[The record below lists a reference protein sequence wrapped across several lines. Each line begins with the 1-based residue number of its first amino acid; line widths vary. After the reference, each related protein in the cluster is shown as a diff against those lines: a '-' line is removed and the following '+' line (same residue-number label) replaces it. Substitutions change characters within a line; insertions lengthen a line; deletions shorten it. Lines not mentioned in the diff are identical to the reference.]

1 MERRDDITPA
11 GRLVRCLLALLLAL
25 LFCAP
30 SGIAAPAAWADEPA
44 AEEGAGEQEEPQA
57 NHVTELFLKW
67 SADYNGENEF
77 VGPEQPLKKVVI
89 ENKGQLVQLNGY
101 YTDASGSGLLLE
113 TASSSTDLGAIDL
126 VWESSDVRIAKVS
139 PAGLVTPVKNGSCT
153 ITAKVKDPE
162 KYGEASCSVDF
173 QISGQ
178 NGSYVSDVEITT
190 KKGKVINE
198 TVVLAGDG
206 AKPVYYQLYATITW
220 KNASGEVVRTESTSA
235 KSCKATYTWSV
246 AGNTDTVAVNK
257 YTGRVASQS
266 SGIGQVMVTV
276 NGGKG
281 GRTVSDTVYFRVD
294 TGQYDYNPADSL
306 TLKVA
311 YEEYPD
317 QVVEEKTY
325 SNAQLAK
332 MLATVTHNY
341 TVIGG
346 SNGSY
351 ATIRATGYMF
361 KDILKLLNCSMNDI
375 KQFRFGTADSYD
387 SPVSYSYLFGSERYY
402 FPDYDIGY
410 TSGGVVVPPIIA
422 TANSMHWNEPYVSKD
437 EVLDEGTRYRL
448 VFGASGKTDANTS
461 KQVYYINTINVILK
475 GAPPSSNG
483 TGDGDGN
490 GAGNGS
496 GMGAGPSSGD
506 GDAGSG
512 ANGTDSTAAGG
523 AGTGSDADSGT
534 RWRIYQMMSTNQSSP
549 GVLEMENPLA
559 PFAVPI
565 GIGVFLLG
573 GLSFY
578 IGFKRRRFA

>member
-1 MERRDDITPA
+1 MQSTQDISIP
-11 GRLVRCLLALLLAL
+11 GRALRCLLALLLAL
-25 LFCAP
+25 LFCVPA
-30 SGIAAPAAWADEPA
+30 GALAASAWADEPT
-44 AEEGAGEQEEPQA
+44 AGEAGADEPERNQ
-57 NHVTELFLKW
+57 VTELFLKW

-77 VGPEQPLKKVVI
+77 VGAGQPVKQVVI
-89 ENKGQLVQLNGY
+89 ETKGQLVQLNGY
-101 YTDASGSGLLLE
+101 YTDASGSGLMLE
-113 TASSSTDLGAIDL
+113 TASASTDLGAIDL
-126 VWESSDVRIAKVS
+126 VWESSNVKVAKVS

-153 ITAKVKDPE
+153 ITATVKDPA

-173 QISGQ
+173 EISGQ

-220 KNASGEVVRTESTSA
+220 KNANGDVVKTETTSS
-235 KSCKATYTWSV
+235 KKCTATYTWSV

-276 NGGKG
+276 SGGKG
-281 GRTVSDTVYFRVD
+281 GRSVSDTVYFRVD

-311 YEEYPD
+311 YEEFPD
-317 QVVEEKTY
+317 QIIEEKTY
-325 SNAQLAK
+325 SEKQLSK
-332 MLATVTHNY
+332 MLPKVTNNY

-346 SNGSY
+346 NNGSY

-361 KDILKLLNCSMNDI
+361 KDILKLLNCSINDI

-437 EVLDEGTRYRL
+437 EKLDEGTRYRL

-475 GAPPSSNG
+475 GGPPTSDG
-483 TGDGDGN
+483 HGDGGGDGT
-490 GAGNGS
+490 GNGS
-496 GMGAGPSSGD
+496 GMGQGPSEGD
-506 GDAGSG
+506 GDSG
-512 ANGTDSTAAGG
+512 GLEDPSSSAQAGG
-523 AGTGSDADSGT
+523 NGTGSDADSGT
-534 RWRIYQMMSTNQSSP
+534 RWRVYQMMSTNKSNP
-549 GVLEMENPLA
+549 GVLEMDNPLA
-559 PFAVPI
+559 PFAMPI
-565 GIGVFLLG
+565 GIAAFLLG
-573 GLSFY
+573 GISFY
-578 IGFKRRRFA
+578 IGFRKRRFA

>member
-1 MERRDDITPA
+1 MQSTQDISIP
-11 GRLVRCLLALLLAL
+11 GRALRCLLALLLAL
-25 LFCAP
+25 LFCVPA
-30 SGIAAPAAWADEPA
+30 GALAASAWAGEPTAGEAGADEP
-44 AEEGAGEQEEPQA
+44 ER

-77 VGPEQPLKKVVI
+77 VGAGQPVKQVVI
-89 ENKGQLVQLNGY
+89 ETKGQLVQLNGY
-101 YTDASGSGLLLE
+101 YTDASGSGLMLE
-113 TASSSTDLGAIDL
+113 TASASTDLGAIDL
-126 VWESSDVRIAKVS
+126 VWESSNVKVAKVS

-153 ITAKVKDPE
+153 ITATVKDPA

-173 QISGQ
+173 EISGQ

-220 KNASGEVVRTESTSA
+220 KNANGDVVKTETTSS
-235 KSCKATYTWSV
+235 KKCTATYTWSV

-276 NGGKG
+276 SGGKG
-281 GRTVSDTVYFRVD
+281 GRSVSDTVYFRVD

-311 YEEYPD
+311 YEEFPD
-317 QVVEEKTY
+317 QIIEEKTY
-325 SNAQLAK
+325 SEKQLSK
-332 MLATVTHNY
+332 MLPKVTNNY

-346 SNGSY
+346 NNGSY

-361 KDILKLLNCSMNDI
+361 KDILKLLNCSINDI

-437 EVLDEGTRYRL
+437 EKLDEGTRYRL

-475 GAPPSSNG
+475 GGPPTSDG
-483 TGDGDGN
+483 HGDGGGDGT
-490 GAGNGS
+490 GNGS
-496 GMGAGPSSGD
+496 GMGQGPSEGD
-506 GDAGSG
+506 GDSG
-512 ANGTDSTAAGG
+512 GLEDPSSSAQAGG
-523 AGTGSDADSGT
+523 NGTGSDADSGT
-534 RWRIYQMMSTNQSSP
+534 RWRVYQMMSTNKSNP
-549 GVLEMENPLA
+549 GVLEMDNPLA
-559 PFAVPI
+559 PFAMPI
-565 GIGVFLLG
+565 GIAAFLLG
-573 GLSFY
+573 GISFY
-578 IGFKRRRFA
+578 IGFRKRRFA

>member
-1 MERRDDITPA
+1 MQSTQDISIP
-11 GRLVRCLLALLLAL
+11 GRALRCLLALLLAL
-25 LFCAP
+25 LFCVPA
-30 SGIAAPAAWADEPA
+30 GALAASAWADEPT
-44 AEEGAGEQEEPQA
+44 AGEAGADEPER

-77 VGPEQPLKKVVI
+77 VGAGQPVKQVVI
-89 ENKGQLVQLNGY
+89 ETKGQLVQLNGY
-101 YTDASGSGLLLE
+101 YTDASGSGLMLE
-113 TASSSTDLGAIDL
+113 TASASTDLGAIDL
-126 VWESSDVRIAKVS
+126 VWESSNVKVAKVS

-153 ITAKVKDPE
+153 ITATVKDPA

-173 QISGQ
+173 EISGQ

-220 KNASGEVVRTESTSA
+220 KNANGDVVKTETTSS
-235 KSCKATYTWSV
+235 KKCTATYTWSV

-276 NGGKG
+276 SGGKG
-281 GRTVSDTVYFRVD
+281 GRRVSDTVYFRVD

-311 YEEYPD
+311 YEEFPD
-317 QVVEEKTY
+317 QIIEEKTY
-325 SNAQLAK
+325 SEKQLSK
-332 MLATVTHNY
+332 MLPKVTNNY

-346 SNGSY
+346 NNGSY

-361 KDILKLLNCSMNDI
+361 KDILKLLNCSINDI

-437 EVLDEGTRYRL
+437 EKLDEGTRYRL

-475 GAPPSSNG
+475 GGPPTSDG
-483 TGDGDGN
+483 HGDGGGDGT
-490 GAGNGS
+490 GNGS
-496 GMGAGPSSGD
+496 GMGQGPSEGD
-506 GDAGSG
+506 GDSG
-512 ANGTDSTAAGG
+512 GLEDPSSSAQAGG
-523 AGTGSDADSGT
+523 NGTGSDADSGT
-534 RWRIYQMMSTNQSSP
+534 RWRVYQMMSTNKSNP
-549 GVLEMENPLA
+549 GVLEMDNPLA
-559 PFAVPI
+559 PFAMPI
-565 GIGVFLLG
+565 GIAAFLLG
-573 GLSFY
+573 GISFY
-578 IGFKRRRFA
+578 IGFRKRRFA

>member
-1 MERRDDITPA
+1 MQSTQDISIP
-11 GRLVRCLLALLLAL
+11 GRALRCLLAPLLAL
-25 LFCAP
+25 LFCVPA
-30 SGIAAPAAWADEPA
+30 GALAASAWADEPT
-44 AEEGAGEQEEPQA
+44 AGEAGADEPER

-77 VGPEQPLKKVVI
+77 VGAGQPVKQVVI
-89 ENKGQLVQLNGY
+89 ETKGQLVQLNGY
-101 YTDASGSGLLLE
+101 YTDASGSGLMLE
-113 TASSSTDLGAIDL
+113 TASASTDLGAIDL
-126 VWESSDVRIAKVS
+126 VWESSNVKVAKVS

-153 ITAKVKDPE
+153 ITATVKDPA

-173 QISGQ
+173 EISGQ

-220 KNASGEVVRTESTSA
+220 KNANGDVVKTETTSS
-235 KSCKATYTWSV
+235 KKCTATYTWSV

-276 NGGKG
+276 SGGKG
-281 GRTVSDTVYFRVD
+281 GRSVSDTVYFRVD

-311 YEEYPD
+311 YEEFPD
-317 QVVEEKTY
+317 QIIEEKTY
-325 SNAQLAK
+325 SEKQLSK
-332 MLATVTHNY
+332 MLPKVTNNY

-361 KDILKLLNCSMNDI
+361 KDILKLLNCSINDI

-437 EVLDEGTRYRL
+437 EKLDEGTRYRL

-475 GAPPSSNG
+475 GGPPTSDG
-483 TGDGDGN
+483 HGDGGGDGT
-490 GAGNGS
+490 GNGS
-496 GMGAGPSSGD
+496 GMGQGPSEGD
-506 GDAGSG
+506 GDSG
-512 ANGTDSTAAGG
+512 GLEDPSSSAQAGG
-523 AGTGSDADSGT
+523 NGTGSDADSGT
-534 RWRIYQMMSTNQSSP
+534 RWRVYQMMSTNKSNP
-549 GVLEMENPLA
+549 GVLEMDNPLA
-559 PFAVPI
+559 PFAMPI
-565 GIGVFLLG
+565 GIAAFLLG
-573 GLSFY
+573 GISFY
-578 IGFKRRRFA
+578 IGFRKRRFA

>member
-1 MERRDDITPA
+1 MQSTQDISIP
-11 GRLVRCLLALLLAL
+11 GRALRCLLALLLAL
-25 LFCAP
+25 LFCVPA
-30 SGIAAPAAWADEPA
+30 GALAASAWADEPT
-44 AEEGAGEQEEPQA
+44 AGEAGADEPER

-77 VGPEQPLKKVVI
+77 VGAGQPVKQVVI
-89 ENKGQLVQLNGY
+89 ETKGQLVQLNGY
-101 YTDASGSGLLLE
+101 YTDASGSGLMLE
-113 TASSSTDLGAIDL
+113 TASASTDLGAIDL
-126 VWESSDVRIAKVS
+126 VWESSNVKVAKVS

-153 ITAKVKDPE
+153 ITATVKDPA

-173 QISGQ
+173 EISGQ
-178 NGSYVSDVEITT
+178 NGSYVSDVEIIT

-220 KNASGEVVRTESTSA
+220 KNANGDVVKTETTSS
-235 KSCKATYTWSV
+235 KKCTATYTWSV

-276 NGGKG
+276 SGGKG
-281 GRTVSDTVYFRVD
+281 GRSVSDTVYFRVD

-311 YEEYPD
+311 YEEFPD
-317 QVVEEKTY
+317 QIIEEKTY
-325 SNAQLAK
+325 SEKQLSK
-332 MLATVTHNY
+332 MLPKVTNNY

-346 SNGSY
+346 NNGSY

-361 KDILKLLNCSMNDI
+361 KDILKLLNCSINDI

-437 EVLDEGTRYRL
+437 EKLDEGTRYRL

-475 GAPPSSNG
+475 GGPPTSDG
-483 TGDGDGN
+483 HGDGGGDGT
-490 GAGNGS
+490 GNGS
-496 GMGAGPSSGD
+496 GMGQGPSEGD
-506 GDAGSG
+506 GDSG
-512 ANGTDSTAAGG
+512 GLEDPSSSAQAGG
-523 AGTGSDADSGT
+523 NGTGSDADSGT
-534 RWRIYQMMSTNQSSP
+534 RWRVYQMMSTNKSNP
-549 GVLEMENPLA
+549 GVLEMDNPLA
-559 PFAVPI
+559 PFAMPI
-565 GIGVFLLG
+565 GIAAFLLG
-573 GLSFY
+573 GISFY
-578 IGFKRRRFA
+578 IGFRKRRFA

>member
-1 MERRDDITPA
+1 MQSTQDISIP
-11 GRLVRCLLALLLAL
+11 GRALRCLLALLLAL
-25 LFCAP
+25 LFCVPA
-30 SGIAAPAAWADEPA
+30 GALAASAWADEPT
-44 AEEGAGEQEEPQA
+44 AGEAGADEPER

-77 VGPEQPLKKVVI
+77 VGAGHPVKQVVI
-89 ENKGQLVQLNGY
+89 ETKGQLVQLNGY
-101 YTDASGSGLLLE
+101 YTDASGSGLMLE
-113 TASSSTDLGAIDL
+113 TASASTDLGAIDL
-126 VWESSDVRIAKVS
+126 VWESSNVKVAKVS

-153 ITAKVKDPE
+153 ITATVKDPA

-173 QISGQ
+173 EISGQ

-220 KNASGEVVRTESTSA
+220 KNANGDVVKTETTSS
-235 KSCKATYTWSV
+235 KKCTATYTWSV

-276 NGGKG
+276 SGGKG
-281 GRTVSDTVYFRVD
+281 GRSVSDTVYFRVD

-311 YEEYPD
+311 YEEFPD
-317 QVVEEKTY
+317 QIIEEKTY
-325 SNAQLAK
+325 SEKQLSK
-332 MLATVTHNY
+332 MLPKVTNNY

-346 SNGSY
+346 NNGSY

-361 KDILKLLNCSMNDI
+361 KDILKLLNCSINDI

-437 EVLDEGTRYRL
+437 EKLDEGTRYRL

-461 KQVYYINTINVILK
+461 KQVYYINKINVILK
-475 GAPPSSNG
+475 GGPPTSDG
-483 TGDGDGN
+483 HGDGGGDGT
-490 GAGNGS
+490 GNGS
-496 GMGAGPSSGD
+496 GMGQGPSEGD
-506 GDAGSG
+506 GDSG
-512 ANGTDSTAAGG
+512 GLEDPSSSAQAGG
-523 AGTGSDADSGT
+523 NGTGSDADSGT
-534 RWRIYQMMSTNQSSP
+534 RWRVYQMMSTNKSNP
-549 GVLEMENPLA
+549 GVLEMDNPLA
-559 PFAVPI
+559 PFAMPI
-565 GIGVFLLG
+565 GIAAFLLG
-573 GLSFY
+573 GISFY
-578 IGFKRRRFA
+578 IGFRKRRFA

>member
-1 MERRDDITPA
+1 MQSTQDISIP
-11 GRLVRCLLALLLAL
+11 GRALRCLLALLLAL
-25 LFCAP
+25 LFCVPA
-30 SGIAAPAAWADEPA
+30 GALAASAWADEPT
-44 AEEGAGEQEEPQA
+44 AGEAGADEPER

-77 VGPEQPLKKVVI
+77 VGAGQPVKQVVI
-89 ENKGQLVQLNGY
+89 ETKGQLVQLNGY
-101 YTDASGSGLLLE
+101 YTDASGSGLMLE
-113 TASSSTDLGAIDL
+113 TASASTDLGAIDL
-126 VWESSDVRIAKVS
+126 VWESSNVKVAKVS
-139 PAGLVTPVKNGSCT
+139 PAGLVTPVK
-153 ITAKVKDPE
+153 
-162 KYGEASCSVDF
+162 
-173 QISGQ
+173 

-220 KNASGEVVRTESTSA
+220 KNANGDVVKTETTSS
-235 KSCKATYTWSV
+235 KKCTATYTWSV

-276 NGGKG
+276 SGGKG
-281 GRTVSDTVYFRVD
+281 GRSVSDTVYFRVD

-311 YEEYPD
+311 YEEFPD
-317 QVVEEKTY
+317 QIIEEKTY
-325 SNAQLAK
+325 SEKQLSK
-332 MLATVTHNY
+332 MLPKVTNNY

-346 SNGSY
+346 NNGSY

-361 KDILKLLNCSMNDI
+361 KDILKLLNCSINDI

-437 EVLDEGTRYRL
+437 EKLDEGTRYRL

-475 GAPPSSNG
+475 GGPPTSDG
-483 TGDGDGN
+483 HGDGGGDGT
-490 GAGNGS
+490 GNGS
-496 GMGAGPSSGD
+496 GMGQGPSEGD
-506 GDAGSG
+506 GDSG
-512 ANGTDSTAAGG
+512 GLEDPSSSAQAGG
-523 AGTGSDADSGT
+523 NGTGSDADSGT
-534 RWRIYQMMSTNQSSP
+534 RWRVYQMMSTNKSNP
-549 GVLEMENPLA
+549 GVLEMDNPLA
-559 PFAVPI
+559 PFAMPI
-565 GIGVFLLG
+565 GIAAFLLG
-573 GLSFY
+573 GISFY
-578 IGFKRRRFA
+578 IGFRKRRFA

>member
-1 MERRDDITPA
+1 MQSTQDISIP
-11 GRLVRCLLALLLAL
+11 GRALRCLLALLLAL
-25 LFCAP
+25 LFCVPA
-30 SGIAAPAAWADEPA
+30 GALAASAWADEPT
-44 AEEGAGEQEEPQA
+44 AGEAGADEPER

-77 VGPEQPLKKVVI
+77 VGAGQPVKQVVI
-89 ENKGQLVQLNGY
+89 ETKGQLVQLNGY
-101 YTDASGSGLLLE
+101 YTDASGSGLMLE
-113 TASSSTDLGAIDL
+113 TASASIDLGAIDL
-126 VWESSDVRIAKVS
+126 VWESSNVKVAKVS

-153 ITAKVKDPE
+153 ITATVKDPA

-173 QISGQ
+173 EISGQ

-220 KNASGEVVRTESTSA
+220 KNANGDVVKTETTSS
-235 KSCKATYTWSV
+235 KKCTATYTWSV

-276 NGGKG
+276 SGGKG
-281 GRTVSDTVYFRVD
+281 GRSVSDTVYFRVD

-311 YEEYPD
+311 YEEFPD
-317 QVVEEKTY
+317 QIIEEKTY
-325 SNAQLAK
+325 SEKQLSK
-332 MLATVTHNY
+332 MLPKVTNNY

-346 SNGSY
+346 NNGSY

-361 KDILKLLNCSMNDI
+361 KDILKLLNCSINDI

-437 EVLDEGTRYRL
+437 EKLDEGTRYRL

-475 GAPPSSNG
+475 GGPPTSDG
-483 TGDGDGN
+483 HGDGGGDGT
-490 GAGNGS
+490 GNGS
-496 GMGAGPSSGD
+496 GMGQGPSEGD
-506 GDAGSG
+506 GDSG
-512 ANGTDSTAAGG
+512 GLEDPSSSAQAGG
-523 AGTGSDADSGT
+523 NGTGSDADSGT
-534 RWRIYQMMSTNQSSP
+534 RWRVYQMMSTNKSNP
-549 GVLEMENPLA
+549 GVLEMDNPLA
-559 PFAVPI
+559 PFAMPI
-565 GIGVFLLG
+565 GIAAFLLG
-573 GLSFY
+573 GISFY
-578 IGFKRRRFA
+578 IGFRKRRFA

>member
-1 MERRDDITPA
+1 MQSTQDISIP
-11 GRLVRCLLALLLAL
+11 GRALRCLLALLLAL
-25 LFCAP
+25 LFCVPA
-30 SGIAAPAAWADEPA
+30 GALAASAWADEPT
-44 AEEGAGEQEEPQA
+44 AGEAGADEPER

-77 VGPEQPLKKVVI
+77 VGAGQPVKQVVI
-89 ENKGQLVQLNGY
+89 ETKGQLVQLNGY
-101 YTDASGSGLLLE
+101 YTDASGSGLMLE
-113 TASSSTDLGAIDL
+113 TASASTDLGAIDL
-126 VWESSDVRIAKVS
+126 VWESSNVKVAKVS

-153 ITAKVKDPE
+153 ITATVKDPA

-173 QISGQ
+173 EISGQ

-220 KNASGEVVRTESTSA
+220 KNANGDVVKTETTSS
-235 KSCKATYTWSV
+235 KKCTATYTWSV

-276 NGGKG
+276 SGGKG
-281 GRTVSDTVYFRVD
+281 GRSVSDTVYFRVD

-311 YEEYPD
+311 YEEFPD
-317 QVVEEKTY
+317 QIIEEKPY
-325 SNAQLAK
+325 SEKQLSK
-332 MLATVTHNY
+332 MLPKVTNNY

-346 SNGSY
+346 NNGSY

-361 KDILKLLNCSMNDI
+361 KDILKLLNCSINDI

-437 EVLDEGTRYRL
+437 EKLDEGTRYRL

-475 GAPPSSNG
+475 GGPPTSDG
-483 TGDGDGN
+483 HGDGGGDGT
-490 GAGNGS
+490 GNGS
-496 GMGAGPSSGD
+496 GMGQGPSEGD
-506 GDAGSG
+506 GDSG
-512 ANGTDSTAAGG
+512 GLEDPSSSAQAGG
-523 AGTGSDADSGT
+523 NGTGSDADSGT
-534 RWRIYQMMSTNQSSP
+534 RWRVYQMMSTNKSNP
-549 GVLEMENPLA
+549 GVLEMDNPLA
-559 PFAVPI
+559 PFAMPI
-565 GIGVFLLG
+565 GIAAFLLG
-573 GLSFY
+573 GISFY
-578 IGFKRRRFA
+578 IGFRKRRFA

>member
-1 MERRDDITPA
+1 MQSTQDISIP
-11 GRLVRCLLALLLAL
+11 GRALRCLLALLLAL
-25 LFCAP
+25 LFCVPA
-30 SGIAAPAAWADEPA
+30 GALAASAWADEPT
-44 AEEGAGEQEEPQA
+44 AGEAGADEPER
-57 NHVTELFLKW
+57 NHVTELCLTW

-77 VGPEQPLKKVVI
+77 VGAGQPVKQVVI
-89 ENKGQLVQLNGY
+89 ETKGQLVQLNGY
-101 YTDASGSGLLLE
+101 YTDASGSGLMLE
-113 TASSSTDLGAIDL
+113 TASASTDLGAIDL
-126 VWESSDVRIAKVS
+126 VWESSNVKVAKVS

-153 ITAKVKDPE
+153 ITATVKDPA

-173 QISGQ
+173 EISGQ

-220 KNASGEVVRTESTSA
+220 KNANGDVVKTETTSS
-235 KSCKATYTWSV
+235 KKCTATYTWSV

-276 NGGKG
+276 SGGKG
-281 GRTVSDTVYFRVD
+281 GRSVSDTVYFRVD

-311 YEEYPD
+311 YEEFPD
-317 QVVEEKTY
+317 QIIEEKTY
-325 SNAQLAK
+325 SEKQLSK
-332 MLATVTHNY
+332 MLPKVTNNY

-346 SNGSY
+346 NNGSY

-361 KDILKLLNCSMNDI
+361 KDILKLLNCSINDI

-437 EVLDEGTRYRL
+437 EKLDEGTRYRL

-475 GAPPSSNG
+475 GGPPTSDG
-483 TGDGDGN
+483 HGDGGGDGT
-490 GAGNGS
+490 GNGS
-496 GMGAGPSSGD
+496 GMGQGPSEGD
-506 GDAGSG
+506 GDSG
-512 ANGTDSTAAGG
+512 GLEDPSSSAQAGG
-523 AGTGSDADSGT
+523 NGTGSDADSGT
-534 RWRIYQMMSTNQSSP
+534 RWRVYQMMSTNKSNP
-549 GVLEMENPLA
+549 GVLEMDNPLA
-559 PFAVPI
+559 PFAMPI
-565 GIGVFLLG
+565 GIAAFLLG
-573 GLSFY
+573 GISFY
-578 IGFKRRRFA
+578 LGFRKRRFA

>member
-1 MERRDDITPA
+1 MQSTQDISIP
-11 GRLVRCLLALLLAL
+11 GRALRCLLAPLLAL
-25 LFCAP
+25 LFCVPA
-30 SGIAAPAAWADEPA
+30 GALAASAWADEPT
-44 AEEGAGEQEEPQA
+44 AGEAGADEPER
-57 NHVTELFLKW
+57 NHVIELFLKW

-77 VGPEQPLKKVVI
+77 VGAGQPVKQVVI
-89 ENKGQLVQLNGY
+89 ETKGQLVQLNGY
-101 YTDASGSGLLLE
+101 YTDASGSGLMLE
-113 TASSSTDLGAIDL
+113 TASASTDLGAIDL
-126 VWESSDVRIAKVS
+126 VWESSNVKVAKVS

-153 ITAKVKDPE
+153 ITATVKDPA

-173 QISGQ
+173 EISGQ

-220 KNASGEVVRTESTSA
+220 KNANGDVVKTETTSS
-235 KSCKATYTWSV
+235 KKCTATYTWSV

-276 NGGKG
+276 SGGKG
-281 GRTVSDTVYFRVD
+281 GRSVSDTVYFRVD

-311 YEEYPD
+311 YEEFPD
-317 QVVEEKTY
+317 QIIEEKTY
-325 SNAQLAK
+325 SEKQLSK
-332 MLATVTHNY
+332 MLPKVTNNY

-346 SNGSY
+346 NNGSY

-361 KDILKLLNCSMNDI
+361 KDILKLLNCSINDI

-410 TSGGVVVPPIIA
+410 TSGGVVVPPTIA

-437 EVLDEGTRYRL
+437 EKLDEGTRYRL

-475 GAPPSSNG
+475 GGPPTSDG
-483 TGDGDGN
+483 HGDGGGDGT
-490 GAGNGS
+490 GNGS
-496 GMGAGPSSGD
+496 GMGQGPSEGD
-506 GDAGSG
+506 GDSG
-512 ANGTDSTAAGG
+512 GLEDPSSSAQAGG
-523 AGTGSDADSGT
+523 NGTGSDADSGT
-534 RWRIYQMMSTNQSSP
+534 RWRVYQMMSTNKSNP
-549 GVLEMENPLA
+549 GVLEMDNPLA
-559 PFAVPI
+559 PFAMPI
-565 GIGVFLLG
+565 GIAAFLLG
-573 GLSFY
+573 GISFY
-578 IGFKRRRFA
+578 IGFRKRRFA

>member
-1 MERRDDITPA
+1 MQSTQDISIP
-11 GRLVRCLLALLLAL
+11 GRALRCLLALLLAL
-25 LFCAP
+25 LFCVPA
-30 SGIAAPAAWADEPA
+30 GALAASAWADEPT
-44 AEEGAGEQEEPQA
+44 AGEAGADEPER

-77 VGPEQPLKKVVI
+77 VGAGQPVKQVVI
-89 ENKGQLVQLNGY
+89 ETKGQLVQLNGY
-101 YTDASGSGLLLE
+101 YTDASGSGLMLE
-113 TASSSTDLGAIDL
+113 TASASTDLGAIDL
-126 VWESSDVRIAKVS
+126 VWESSNVKVAKVS

-153 ITAKVKDPE
+153 ITATVKEPA

-173 QISGQ
+173 EISGQ

-220 KNASGEVVRTESTSA
+220 KNANGDVVKTETTSS
-235 KSCKATYTWSV
+235 KKCTATYTWSV

-276 NGGKG
+276 SGGKG
-281 GRTVSDTVYFRVD
+281 GRSVSDTVYFRVD

-311 YEEYPD
+311 YEEFPD
-317 QVVEEKTY
+317 QIIEEKTY
-325 SNAQLAK
+325 SEKQLSK
-332 MLATVTHNY
+332 MLPKVTNNY

-346 SNGSY
+346 NNGSY

-361 KDILKLLNCSMNDI
+361 KDILKLLNCSINDI

-437 EVLDEGTRYRL
+437 EKLDEGTRYRL

-475 GAPPSSNG
+475 GGPPTSDG
-483 TGDGDGN
+483 HGDGGGDGT
-490 GAGNGS
+490 GNGS
-496 GMGAGPSSGD
+496 GMGQGPSEGD
-506 GDAGSG
+506 GDSG
-512 ANGTDSTAAGG
+512 GLEDPSSSAQAGG
-523 AGTGSDADSGT
+523 NGTGSDADSGT
-534 RWRIYQMMSTNQSSP
+534 RWRVYQMMSTNKSNP
-549 GVLEMENPLA
+549 GVLEMDNPLA
-559 PFAVPI
+559 PFAMPI
-565 GIGVFLLG
+565 GIAAFLLG
-573 GLSFY
+573 GISFY
-578 IGFKRRRFA
+578 IGFRKRRFA

>member
-1 MERRDDITPA
+1 MQSTQDISIP
-11 GRLVRCLLALLLAL
+11 GRALRCLLALLLAQ
-25 LFCAP
+25 LFCVPA
-30 SGIAAPAAWADEPA
+30 GALAASAWADEPT
-44 AEEGAGEQEEPQA
+44 AGEAGADEPER

-77 VGPEQPLKKVVI
+77 VGAGQPVKQVVI
-89 ENKGQLVQLNGY
+89 ETKGQLVQLNGY
-101 YTDASGSGLLLE
+101 YTDASGSGLMLE
-113 TASSSTDLGAIDL
+113 TASASTDLGAIDL
-126 VWESSDVRIAKVS
+126 VWESSNVKVAKVS

-153 ITAKVKDPE
+153 ITATVKDPA

-173 QISGQ
+173 EISGQ

-220 KNASGEVVRTESTSA
+220 KNANGDVVKTETTSS
-235 KSCKATYTWSV
+235 KKCTATYTWSV

-276 NGGKG
+276 SGGKG
-281 GRTVSDTVYFRVD
+281 GRSVSDTVYFRVD

-311 YEEYPD
+311 YEEFPD
-317 QVVEEKTY
+317 QIIEEKTY
-325 SNAQLAK
+325 SEKQLSK
-332 MLATVTHNY
+332 MLPKVTNNY

-346 SNGSY
+346 NNGSY

-361 KDILKLLNCSMNDI
+361 KDILKLLNCSINDI

-437 EVLDEGTRYRL
+437 EKLDEGTRYRL

-475 GAPPSSNG
+475 GGPPTSDG
-483 TGDGDGN
+483 HGDGGGDGT
-490 GAGNGS
+490 GNGS
-496 GMGAGPSSGD
+496 GMGQGPSEGD
-506 GDAGSG
+506 GDSG
-512 ANGTDSTAAGG
+512 GLEDPSSSAQAGG
-523 AGTGSDADSGT
+523 NGTGSDADSGT
-534 RWRIYQMMSTNQSSP
+534 RWRVYQMMSTNKSNP
-549 GVLEMENPLA
+549 GVLEMDNPLA
-559 PFAVPI
+559 PFAMPI
-565 GIGVFLLG
+565 GIAAFLLG
-573 GLSFY
+573 GISFY
-578 IGFKRRRFA
+578 IGFRKRRFA

>member
-1 MERRDDITPA
+1 MQSTQDISIP
-11 GRLVRCLLALLLAL
+11 GRALRCLLALLLAL
-25 LFCAP
+25 LFCVPA
-30 SGIAAPAAWADEPA
+30 GALAASAWADEPT
-44 AEEGAGEQEEPQA
+44 AGEAGADEPER

-77 VGPEQPLKKVVI
+77 VGAGQPVKQVVI
-89 ENKGQLVQLNGY
+89 ETKGQLVQLNGY
-101 YTDASGSGLLLE
+101 YTDASGSGLMLE
-113 TASSSTDLGAIDL
+113 TASASTDLGAIDL
-126 VWESSDVRIAKVS
+126 VWESSNVKVAKVS

-153 ITAKVKDPE
+153 ITATVKDPA

-173 QISGQ
+173 EISGQ

-220 KNASGEVVRTESTSA
+220 KNANGDVVKTETTSS
-235 KSCKATYTWSV
+235 KKCTATYTWSV

-276 NGGKG
+276 SGGKG
-281 GRTVSDTVYFRVD
+281 GRSVSDTVYFRVD

-311 YEEYPD
+311 YEEFPD
-317 QVVEEKTY
+317 QIIEEKTY
-325 SNAQLAK
+325 SEKQLSK
-332 MLATVTHNY
+332 MLPKVTNNY

-346 SNGSY
+346 NNGSY

-361 KDILKLLNCSMNDI
+361 KAILKLLNCSINDI

-437 EVLDEGTRYRL
+437 EKLDEGTRYRL

-475 GAPPSSNG
+475 GGPPTSDG
-483 TGDGDGN
+483 HGDGGGDGT
-490 GAGNGS
+490 GNGS
-496 GMGAGPSSGD
+496 GMGQGPSEGD
-506 GDAGSG
+506 GDSG
-512 ANGTDSTAAGG
+512 GLEDPSSSAQAGG
-523 AGTGSDADSGT
+523 NGTGSDADSGT
-534 RWRIYQMMSTNQSSP
+534 RWRVYQMMSTNKSNP
-549 GVLEMENPLA
+549 GVLEMDNPLA
-559 PFAVPI
+559 PFAMPI
-565 GIGVFLLG
+565 GIAAFLLG
-573 GLSFY
+573 GISFY
-578 IGFKRRRFA
+578 IGFRKRRFA

>member
-1 MERRDDITPA
+1 MQSTQDISIP
-11 GRLVRCLLALLLAL
+11 GRALRCLLALLLAL
-25 LFCAP
+25 LFCVPA
-30 SGIAAPAAWADEPA
+30 GALAASAWADEPT
-44 AEEGAGEQEEPQA
+44 AGEAGADEPER

-77 VGPEQPLKKVVI
+77 VGAGQPVKQVVI
-89 ENKGQLVQLNGY
+89 ETKGQLVQLNGY
-101 YTDASGSGLLLE
+101 YTDASGSGLMLE
-113 TASSSTDLGAIDL
+113 TASASTDLGAIDL
-126 VWESSDVRIAKVS
+126 VWESSNVKVAKVS

-153 ITAKVKDPE
+153 ITATVKEPA

-173 QISGQ
+173 EISGQ

-220 KNASGEVVRTESTSA
+220 KNANGDVVKTETTSS
-235 KSCKATYTWSV
+235 KKCTATYTWSV

-276 NGGKG
+276 SGGKG
-281 GRTVSDTVYFRVD
+281 GRSVSDTVYFRVD

-311 YEEYPD
+311 YEEFPD
-317 QVVEEKTY
+317 QIIEEKTY
-325 SNAQLAK
+325 SEKQLSK
-332 MLATVTHNY
+332 MLPKVTNNY

-346 SNGSY
+346 NNGSY

-361 KDILKLLNCSMNDI
+361 KDILKLLNCSINDI

-422 TANSMHWNEPYVSKD
+422 SANSMHWNEPYVSKD
-437 EVLDEGTRYRL
+437 EKLDEGTRYRL

-475 GAPPSSNG
+475 GGPPTSDG
-483 TGDGDGN
+483 HGDGGGDGT
-490 GAGNGS
+490 GNGS
-496 GMGAGPSSGD
+496 GMGQGPSEGD
-506 GDAGSG
+506 GDSG
-512 ANGTDSTAAGG
+512 GLEDPSSSAQAGG
-523 AGTGSDADSGT
+523 NGTGSDADSGT
-534 RWRIYQMMSTNQSSP
+534 RWRVYQMMSTNKSNP
-549 GVLEMENPLA
+549 GVLEMDNPLA
-559 PFAVPI
+559 PFAMPI
-565 GIGVFLLG
+565 GIAAFLLG
-573 GLSFY
+573 GISFY
-578 IGFKRRRFA
+578 IGFRKRRFA

>member
-1 MERRDDITPA
+1 MQSTQDISIP
-11 GRLVRCLLALLLAL
+11 GRALRCLLAPLLAL
-25 LFCAP
+25 LFCVPA
-30 SGIAAPAAWADEPA
+30 GALAASAWADEPT
-44 AEEGAGEQEEPQA
+44 AGEAGADEPER

-77 VGPEQPLKKVVI
+77 VGAGQPVKQVVI
-89 ENKGQLVQLNGY
+89 ETKGQLVQLNGY
-101 YTDASGSGLLLE
+101 YTDASGSGLMLE
-113 TASSSTDLGAIDL
+113 TASASTDLGAIDL
-126 VWESSDVRIAKVS
+126 VWESSNVKVAKVS

-153 ITAKVKDPE
+153 ITATVKDPA

-173 QISGQ
+173 EISGQ
-178 NGSYVSDVEITT
+178 NGSYVSDVEIIT

-220 KNASGEVVRTESTSA
+220 KNANGDVVKTETTSS
-235 KSCKATYTWSV
+235 KKCTATYTWSV

-276 NGGKG
+276 SGGKG
-281 GRTVSDTVYFRVD
+281 GRSVSDTVYFRVD

-311 YEEYPD
+311 YEEFPD
-317 QVVEEKTY
+317 QIIEEKTY
-325 SNAQLAK
+325 SEKQLSK
-332 MLATVTHNY
+332 MLPKVTNNY

-346 SNGSY
+346 NNGSY

-361 KDILKLLNCSMNDI
+361 KDILKLLNCSINDI

-437 EVLDEGTRYRL
+437 EKLDEGTRYRL

-475 GAPPSSNG
+475 GGPPTSDG
-483 TGDGDGN
+483 HGDGGGDGT
-490 GAGNGS
+490 GNGS
-496 GMGAGPSSGD
+496 GMGQGPSEGD
-506 GDAGSG
+506 GDSG
-512 ANGTDSTAAGG
+512 GLEDPSSSAQAGG
-523 AGTGSDADSGT
+523 NGTGSDADSGT
-534 RWRIYQMMSTNQSSP
+534 RWRVYQMMSTNKSNP
-549 GVLEMENPLA
+549 GVLEMDNPLA
-559 PFAVPI
+559 PFAMPI
-565 GIGVFLLG
+565 GIAAFLLG
-573 GLSFY
+573 GISFY
-578 IGFKRRRFA
+578 IGFRKRRFA

>member
-1 MERRDDITPA
+1 MQSTQDISIP
-11 GRLVRCLLALLLAL
+11 GRALRCLLAPLLAL
-25 LFCAP
+25 LFCVPA
-30 SGIAAPAAWADEPA
+30 GALAASAWADEPT
-44 AEEGAGEQEEPQA
+44 AGEAGADEPER

-77 VGPEQPLKKVVI
+77 VGAGQPVKQVVI
-89 ENKGQLVQLNGY
+89 ETKGQLVQLNGY
-101 YTDASGSGLLLE
+101 YTDASGSGLMLE
-113 TASSSTDLGAIDL
+113 TASASTDLGAIDL
-126 VWESSDVRIAKVS
+126 VWESSNVKVAKVS

-153 ITAKVKDPE
+153 ITATVKDPA

-173 QISGQ
+173 EISGQ

-220 KNASGEVVRTESTSA
+220 KNANGDVVKTETTSS
-235 KSCKATYTWSV
+235 KKCTATYTWSV

-276 NGGKG
+276 SGGKG
-281 GRTVSDTVYFRVD
+281 GRSVSDTVYFRVD

-311 YEEYPD
+311 YEEFPD
-317 QVVEEKTY
+317 QIIEEKTY
-325 SNAQLAK
+325 SEKQLSK
-332 MLATVTHNY
+332 MLPKVTNNY

-346 SNGSY
+346 NNGSY

-361 KDILKLLNCSMNDI
+361 KDILKLLNCSINDI

-437 EVLDEGTRYRL
+437 EKLDEGTRYRL

-475 GAPPSSNG
+475 GGPPTSDG
-483 TGDGDGN
+483 HGDGGGDGT
-490 GAGNGS
+490 GNGS
-496 GMGAGPSSGD
+496 GMGQGPSEGD
-506 GDAGSG
+506 GDSG
-512 ANGTDSTAAGG
+512 GLEDPSSSAQAGG
-523 AGTGSDADSGT
+523 NGTGSDADSGT
-534 RWRIYQMMSTNQSSP
+534 RWRVYQMMSTNKSNP
-549 GVLEMENPLA
+549 GVLEMDNPLA
-559 PFAVPI
+559 PFAMPI
-565 GIGVFLLG
+565 GIAAFLLG
-573 GLSFY
+573 GISFY
-578 IGFKRRRFA
+578 IGFRKRRFA

>member
-1 MERRDDITPA
+1 MQSTQDISIP
-11 GRLVRCLLALLLAL
+11 GRALRCLLALLLAL
-25 LFCAP
+25 LFCVPA
-30 SGIAAPAAWADEPA
+30 GALAASAWADEPT
-44 AEEGAGEQEEPQA
+44 AGEAGADEPER

-77 VGPEQPLKKVVI
+77 VGAGQPVKQVVI
-89 ENKGQLVQLNGY
+89 ETKGQLVQLNGY
-101 YTDASGSGLLLE
+101 YTDASGSGLMLE
-113 TASSSTDLGAIDL
+113 TASASTDLGAIDL
-126 VWESSDVRIAKVS
+126 VWESSNVKVAKVS

-153 ITAKVKDPE
+153 ITATVKDPA

-173 QISGQ
+173 EISGQ

-220 KNASGEVVRTESTSA
+220 KNANGDVVKTETTSS
-235 KSCKATYTWSV
+235 KKCTATYTWSV

-276 NGGKG
+276 SGGKG
-281 GRTVSDTVYFRVD
+281 GRSVSDTVYFRVD

-311 YEEYPD
+311 YEEFPD
-317 QVVEEKTY
+317 QIIEEKTY
-325 SNAQLAK
+325 SEKQLSK
-332 MLATVTHNY
+332 MLPKVTNNY

-346 SNGSY
+346 NNGSY

-361 KDILKLLNCSMNDI
+361 KDILKLLNCSINDI

-437 EVLDEGTRYRL
+437 EKLDEGTRYRL

-475 GAPPSSNG
+475 GGPPTSDG
-483 TGDGDGN
+483 HGDGGGDGT
-490 GAGNGS
+490 GNGS
-496 GMGAGPSSGD
+496 GMGQGPSEGD
-506 GDAGSG
+506 GDSG
-512 ANGTDSTAAGG
+512 GLEDPSSSAQAGG
-523 AGTGSDADSGT
+523 NGTGSDADSGT
-534 RWRIYQMMSTNQSSP
+534 RWRVYQMMSTNKSNP
-549 GVLEMENPLA
+549 GVLEMDNPLA
-559 PFAVPI
+559 PFAMPI
-565 GIGVFLLG
+565 GIAAFLLG
-573 GLSFY
+573 GISFY
-578 IGFKRRRFA
+578 IGFRKRRFA

>member
-1 MERRDDITPA
+1 MQSTQDISIP
-11 GRLVRCLLALLLAL
+11 GRALRCLLALLLAL
-25 LFCAP
+25 LFCVPA
-30 SGIAAPAAWADEPA
+30 GALAASAWADEPT
-44 AEEGAGEQEEPQA
+44 AGEAGADEPER

-77 VGPEQPLKKVVI
+77 VGAGQPVKQVVI
-89 ENKGQLVQLNGY
+89 ETKGQLVQLNGY
-101 YTDASGSGLLLE
+101 YTDASGSGLMLE
-113 TASSSTDLGAIDL
+113 TASASTDLGAIDL
-126 VWESSDVRIAKVS
+126 VWESSNVKVAKVS

-153 ITAKVKDPE
+153 ITATVKDPA

-173 QISGQ
+173 EISGQ

-220 KNASGEVVRTESTSA
+220 KNANGDVVKTETTSS
-235 KSCKATYTWSV
+235 KKCTATYTWSV

-276 NGGKG
+276 SGGKG
-281 GRTVSDTVYFRVD
+281 GRSVSDTVYFRVD

-311 YEEYPD
+311 YEEFPD
-317 QVVEEKTY
+317 QIIEEKTY
-325 SNAQLAK
+325 SEKQLSK
-332 MLATVTHNY
+332 MLPKVTNNY

-346 SNGSY
+346 NNGSY

-361 KDILKLLNCSMNDI
+361 KDILKLLNCSINDI

-437 EVLDEGTRYRL
+437 
-448 VFGASGKTDANTS
+448 
-461 KQVYYINTINVILK
+461 
-475 GAPPSSNG
+475 
-483 TGDGDGN
+483 
-490 GAGNGS
+490 
-496 GMGAGPSSGD
+496 
-506 GDAGSG
+506 
-512 ANGTDSTAAGG
+512 
-523 AGTGSDADSGT
+523 
-534 RWRIYQMMSTNQSSP
+534 
-549 GVLEMENPLA
+549 
-559 PFAVPI
+559 
-565 GIGVFLLG
+565 
-573 GLSFY
+573 
-578 IGFKRRRFA
+578 

>member
-1 MERRDDITPA
+1 MQSTQDISIP
-11 GRLVRCLLALLLAL
+11 GRALRCLLAPLLAL
-25 LFCAP
+25 LFCVPA
-30 SGIAAPAAWADEPA
+30 GALAASAWADEPT
-44 AEEGAGEQEEPQA
+44 AGEAGADEPER

-77 VGPEQPLKKVVI
+77 VGAGQPVKQVVI
-89 ENKGQLVQLNGY
+89 ETKGQLVQLNGY
-101 YTDASGSGLLLE
+101 YTDASGSGLMLE
-113 TASSSTDLGAIDL
+113 TASASTDLGAIDL
-126 VWESSDVRIAKVS
+126 VWESSNVKVAKVS

-153 ITAKVKDPE
+153 ITATVKDPA

-173 QISGQ
+173 EISGQ

-220 KNASGEVVRTESTSA
+220 KNANGDVVKTETTSS
-235 KSCKATYTWSV
+235 KKCTATYVWSV

-276 NGGKG
+276 SGGKG
-281 GRTVSDTVYFRVD
+281 GRSVSDTVYFRVD

-311 YEEYPD
+311 YEEFPD
-317 QVVEEKTY
+317 QIIEEKTY
-325 SNAQLAK
+325 SEKQLSK
-332 MLATVTHNY
+332 MLPKVTNNY

-346 SNGSY
+346 NNGSY

-361 KDILKLLNCSMNDI
+361 KDILKLLNCSINDI

-437 EVLDEGTRYRL
+437 EKLDEGTRYRL

-475 GAPPSSNG
+475 GGPPTSDG
-483 TGDGDGN
+483 HGDGGGDGT
-490 GAGNGS
+490 GNGS
-496 GMGAGPSSGD
+496 GMGQGPSEGD
-506 GDAGSG
+506 GDSG
-512 ANGTDSTAAGG
+512 GLEDPSSSAQAGG
-523 AGTGSDADSGT
+523 NGTGSDADSGT
-534 RWRIYQMMSTNQSSP
+534 RWRVYQMMSTNKSNP
-549 GVLEMENPLA
+549 GVLEMDNPLA
-559 PFAVPI
+559 PFAMPI
-565 GIGVFLLG
+565 GIAAFLLG
-573 GLSFY
+573 GISFY
-578 IGFKRRRFA
+578 IGFRKRRFA

>member
-1 MERRDDITPA
+1 MQSTQDISIP
-11 GRLVRCLLALLLAL
+11 GRALRCLLAPLLAL
-25 LFCAP
+25 LFCVPA
-30 SGIAAPAAWADEPA
+30 GALAASAWADEPT
-44 AEEGAGEQEEPQA
+44 AGEAGADEPER
-57 NHVTELFLKW
+57 NHVIELFLKW

-77 VGPEQPLKKVVI
+77 VGAGQPVKQVVI
-89 ENKGQLVQLNGY
+89 ETKGQLVQLNGY
-101 YTDASGSGLLLE
+101 YTDASGSGLMLE
-113 TASSSTDLGAIDL
+113 TASASTDLGAIDL
-126 VWESSDVRIAKVS
+126 VWESSNVKVAKVS

-153 ITAKVKDPE
+153 ITATVKDPA

-173 QISGQ
+173 EISGQ
-178 NGSYVSDVEITT
+178 NGSYVSDVEIIT

-220 KNASGEVVRTESTSA
+220 KNANGDVVKTETTSS
-235 KSCKATYTWSV
+235 KKCTATYTWSV

-276 NGGKG
+276 SGGKG
-281 GRTVSDTVYFRVD
+281 GRSVSDTVYFRVD

-311 YEEYPD
+311 YEEFPD
-317 QVVEEKTY
+317 QIIEEKTY
-325 SNAQLAK
+325 SEKQLSK
-332 MLATVTHNY
+332 MLPKVTNNY

-346 SNGSY
+346 NNGSY

-361 KDILKLLNCSMNDI
+361 KDILKLLNCSINDI

-410 TSGGVVVPPIIA
+410 TSGGVVVPPTIA

-437 EVLDEGTRYRL
+437 EKLDEGTRYRL

-475 GAPPSSNG
+475 GGPPTSDG
-483 TGDGDGN
+483 HGDGGGDGT
-490 GAGNGS
+490 GNGS
-496 GMGAGPSSGD
+496 GMGQGPSEGD
-506 GDAGSG
+506 GDSG
-512 ANGTDSTAAGG
+512 GLEDPSSSAQAGG
-523 AGTGSDADSGT
+523 NGTGSDADSGT
-534 RWRIYQMMSTNQSSP
+534 RWRVYQMMSTNKSNP
-549 GVLEMENPLA
+549 GVLEMDNPLA
-559 PFAVPI
+559 PFAMPI
-565 GIGVFLLG
+565 GIAAFLLG
-573 GLSFY
+573 GISFY
-578 IGFKRRRFA
+578 IGFRKRRFA

>member
-1 MERRDDITPA
+1 MQSTQDISIP
-11 GRLVRCLLALLLAL
+11 GRALRCLLALLLAL
-25 LFCAP
+25 LFCVPA
-30 SGIAAPAAWADEPA
+30 GALAASAWADEPT
-44 AEEGAGEQEEPQA
+44 AGEAGADEPER

-77 VGPEQPLKKVVI
+77 VGAGQPVKQVVI
-89 ENKGQLVQLNGY
+89 ETKGQLVQLNGY
-101 YTDASGSGLLLE
+101 YTDASGSGLMLE
-113 TASSSTDLGAIDL
+113 TASASTDLGAIDL
-126 VWESSDVRIAKVS
+126 VWESSNVKVAKVS

-153 ITAKVKDPE
+153 ITATVKDPA

-173 QISGQ
+173 EISGQ

-198 TVVLAGDG
+198 TIVLAGDG

-220 KNASGEVVRTESTSA
+220 KNANGDVVKTETTSS
-235 KSCKATYTWSV
+235 KKCTATYTWSV

-276 NGGKG
+276 SGGKG
-281 GRTVSDTVYFRVD
+281 GRSVSDTVYFRVD

-311 YEEYPD
+311 YEEFPD
-317 QVVEEKTY
+317 QIIEEKTY
-325 SNAQLAK
+325 SEKQLSK
-332 MLATVTHNY
+332 MLPKVTINY

-346 SNGSY
+346 NNGSY

-361 KDILKLLNCSMNDI
+361 KDILKLLNCSINDI

-437 EVLDEGTRYRL
+437 EKLDEGTRYRL

-475 GAPPSSNG
+475 GGPPTSDG
-483 TGDGDGN
+483 HGDGGGDGT
-490 GAGNGS
+490 GNGS
-496 GMGAGPSSGD
+496 GMGQGPSEGD
-506 GDAGSG
+506 GDSG
-512 ANGTDSTAAGG
+512 GLEDPSSSAQAGG
-523 AGTGSDADSGT
+523 NGTGSDADSGT
-534 RWRIYQMMSTNQSSP
+534 RWRVYQMMSTNKSNP
-549 GVLEMENPLA
+549 GVLEMDNPLA
-559 PFAVPI
+559 PFAMPI
-565 GIGVFLLG
+565 GIAAFLLG
-573 GLSFY
+573 GISFY
-578 IGFKRRRFA
+578 IGFRKRRFA

>member
-1 MERRDDITPA
+1 MQSTQDISIP
-11 GRLVRCLLALLLAL
+11 GRALRCLLAPLLAL
-25 LFCAP
+25 LFCVPA
-30 SGIAAPAAWADEPA
+30 GALAASAWADEPT
-44 AEEGAGEQEEPQA
+44 AGEAGADEPER

-77 VGPEQPLKKVVI
+77 VGAGQPVKQVVI
-89 ENKGQLVQLNGY
+89 ETKGQLVQLNGY
-101 YTDASGSGLLLE
+101 YTDASGSGLMLE
-113 TASSSTDLGAIDL
+113 TASASTDLGAIDL
-126 VWESSDVRIAKVS
+126 VWESSNVKVAKVS

-153 ITAKVKDPE
+153 ITATVKDPA

-173 QISGQ
+173 EISGQ

-220 KNASGEVVRTESTSA
+220 KNANGDVVKTETTSS
-235 KSCKATYTWSV
+235 KKCTATYTWSV

-276 NGGKG
+276 SGGKG
-281 GRTVSDTVYFRVD
+281 GRSVSDTVYFRVD

-311 YEEYPD
+311 YEEFPD
-317 QVVEEKTY
+317 QIIEEKTY
-325 SNAQLAK
+325 SEKQLSK
-332 MLATVTHNY
+332 MLPKVTNNY

-346 SNGSY
+346 NNGSY

-361 KDILKLLNCSMNDI
+361 KDILKLLNCSINDI

-437 EVLDEGTRYRL
+437 EKLDEGTRYRL

-475 GAPPSSNG
+475 GGPPTSDG
-483 TGDGDGN
+483 HGDGGGDGT
-490 GAGNGS
+490 GNGS
-496 GMGAGPSSGD
+496 GMGQGPSEGD
-506 GDAGSG
+506 GDSG
-512 ANGTDSTAAGG
+512 GLEDPSSSAQAGG
-523 AGTGSDADSGT
+523 NGTGSDADSGT
-534 RWRIYQMMSTNQSSP
+534 RWRVYQMMSTNKSNP
-549 GVLEMENPLA
+549 GVLEMDNPLA

-565 GIGVFLLG
+565 GIAAFLLG
-573 GLSFY
+573 GISFY
-578 IGFKRRRFA
+578 IGFRKRRFA

>member
-1 MERRDDITPA
+1 MQSTQDISIP
-11 GRLVRCLLALLLAL
+11 GRALRCLLALLLAL
-25 LFCAP
+25 LFCV
-30 SGIAAPAAWADEPA
+30 PAGALTASAWADEPT
-44 AEEGAGEQEEPQA
+44 AGEAGADEPER

-77 VGPEQPLKKVVI
+77 VGAGQPVKQVVI
-89 ENKGQLVQLNGY
+89 ETKGQLVQLNGY
-101 YTDASGSGLLLE
+101 YTDASGSGLMLE
-113 TASSSTDLGAIDL
+113 TASASTDLGAIDL
-126 VWESSDVRIAKVS
+126 VWESSNVKVAKVS

-153 ITAKVKDPE
+153 ITATVKDPA

-173 QISGQ
+173 EISGQ

-220 KNASGEVVRTESTSA
+220 KNANGDVVKTETTSS
-235 KSCKATYTWSV
+235 KKCTATYTWSV

-276 NGGKG
+276 SGGKG
-281 GRTVSDTVYFRVD
+281 GRSVSDTVYFRVD

-311 YEEYPD
+311 YEEFPD
-317 QVVEEKTY
+317 QIIEEKTY
-325 SNAQLAK
+325 SEKQLSK
-332 MLATVTHNY
+332 MLPKVTNNY

-346 SNGSY
+346 NNGSY

-361 KDILKLLNCSMNDI
+361 KDILKLLNCSINDI

-437 EVLDEGTRYRL
+437 EKLDEGTRYRL

-475 GAPPSSNG
+475 GGPPTSDG
-483 TGDGDGN
+483 HGDGGGDGT
-490 GAGNGS
+490 GNGS
-496 GMGAGPSSGD
+496 GMGQGPSEGD
-506 GDAGSG
+506 GDSG
-512 ANGTDSTAAGG
+512 GLEDPSSSAQAGG
-523 AGTGSDADSGT
+523 NGTGSDADSGT
-534 RWRIYQMMSTNQSSP
+534 RWRVYQMMSTNKSNP
-549 GVLEMENPLA
+549 GVLEMDNPLA
-559 PFAVPI
+559 PFAMPI
-565 GIGVFLLG
+565 GIAAFLLG
-573 GLSFY
+573 GISFY
-578 IGFKRRRFA
+578 IGFRKRRFA

>member
-1 MERRDDITPA
+1 MQSTQDISIP
-11 GRLVRCLLALLLAL
+11 GRALRCLLALLLAL
-25 LFCAP
+25 LFCVPA
-30 SGIAAPAAWADEPA
+30 GALAASAWADEPT
-44 AEEGAGEQEEPQA
+44 AGEAGADEPER

-77 VGPEQPLKKVVI
+77 VGAGQPVKQVVI
-89 ENKGQLVQLNGY
+89 ETKGQLVQLNGY
-101 YTDASGSGLLLE
+101 YTDASGSGLMLE
-113 TASSSTDLGAIDL
+113 TASASTDLGAIDL
-126 VWESSDVRIAKVS
+126 VWESSNVKVAKVS

-153 ITAKVKDPE
+153 ITATVKDPA

-173 QISGQ
+173 EISGQ

-220 KNASGEVVRTESTSA
+220 KNANGDVVKTETTSS
-235 KSCKATYTWSV
+235 KKCTATYTWSV

-276 NGGKG
+276 SGGKG
-281 GRTVSDTVYFRVD
+281 GRSVSDTVYFRVD

-311 YEEYPD
+311 YEEFPD
-317 QVVEEKTY
+317 QIIEEKTY
-325 SNAQLAK
+325 SEKQLSK
-332 MLATVTHNY
+332 MLPKVTNNY

-346 SNGSY
+346 NNGSY

-361 KDILKLLNCSMNDI
+361 KDILKLLNCSINDI

-437 EVLDEGTRYRL
+437 EKLDEGTRYRL
-448 VFGASGKTDANTS
+448 VLGASGKTDANTS

-475 GAPPSSNG
+475 GGPPTSDG
-483 TGDGDGN
+483 HGDGGGDGT
-490 GAGNGS
+490 GNGS
-496 GMGAGPSSGD
+496 GMGQGPSEGD
-506 GDAGSG
+506 GDSG
-512 ANGTDSTAAGG
+512 GLEDPSSSAQAGG
-523 AGTGSDADSGT
+523 NGTGSDADSGT
-534 RWRIYQMMSTNQSSP
+534 RWRVYQMMSTNKSNP
-549 GVLEMENPLA
+549 GVLEMDNPLA
-559 PFAVPI
+559 PFAMPI
-565 GIGVFLLG
+565 GIAAFLLG
-573 GLSFY
+573 GISFY
-578 IGFKRRRFA
+578 IGFRKRRFA